1 MFKRI
6 AVVLALGWG
15 CGGAPVAN
23 SGKAGAPDHPAT
35 PAPAAP
41 AAVAV
46 STAAE
51 PALDLPAEVLPPRGT
66 LMIGDMHGT
75 REIPAVVGRIAAAAV
90 ARQPVVVALEL
101 PTDISA
107 DVAGF
112 LASDG
117 SAERRRALLA
127 GAWWQERYQDGR
139 RSVAMAD
146 LLESLRALRA
156 AGQPIE
162 VVLIDPGGTE
172 QETREDGMTRNV
184 IAARR
189 AHPDAAMIVFAG
201 NSHTSKHEQPY
212 RPGFAWMAMRVVAAG
227 IPLTSLFA
235 RWEDGTSWTCPDTDA
250 ARCGVRFLLGRP
262 GSSGIHPERAGE
274 QDPYDGWLGV
284 GAITASPPAGF
295 PDKIAGIDA
304 QIAAAW
310 ASPDAVALRARRDA
324 KRQAK

>member
-1 MFKRI
+1 MFLRI

-23 SGKAGAPDHPAT
+23 SGKA
-35 PAPAAP
+35 
-41 AAVAV
+41 
-46 STAAE
+46 E
-51 PALDLPAEVLPPRGT
+51 PALELPAEVLPPRGT
-66 LMIGDMHGT
+66 LMIGDLHGT
-75 REIPAVVGRIAAAAV
+75 REIPAAVGRVAAAAV
-90 ARQPVVVALEL
+90 ARQPVVVALEI
-101 PTDISA
+101 PTDMSA
-107 DVAGF
+107 DVAAF

-146 LLESLRALRA
+146 LLETLRGLRA
-156 AGQPIE
+156 AGKPLD
-162 VVLIDPGGTE
+162 VVVIDPGGTD
-172 QETREDGMTRNV
+172 QETREAGMTRNA

-189 AHPDAAMIVFAG
+189 ARPDAALIVFAG

-212 RPGFAWMAMRVVAAG
+212 RPGFAWMAMRVAAAG

-262 GSSGIHPERAGE
+262 ASSSGIHLERDGDE
-274 QDPYDGWLGV
+274 DPYDGWLGV
-284 GAITASPPAGF
+284 GSITASPPAAF
-295 PDKIAGIDA
+295 PDKLAGIDA

>member
-23 SGKAGAPDHPAT
+23 SGKAGGPEHPAT

-51 PALDLPAEVLPPRGT
+51 PGLELPAEVLPPRGT

-75 REIPAVVGRIAAAAV
+75 REIPAAVGRIAAAAV
-90 ARQPVVVALEL
+90 AKQPVVVALEI
-101 PTDISA
+101 PTDMSA
-107 DVAGF
+107 DIATF

-117 SAERRRALLA
+117 AAERRRALLA
-127 GAWWQERYQDGR
+127 GAWWQEQYQDGR

-146 LLESLRALRA
+146 LLETLRGLRA
-156 AGQPIE
+156 AGKPLD
-162 VVLIDPGGTE
+162 VVVIDPGGKD
-172 QETREDGMTRNV
+172 QETREAGMTRNV
-184 IAARR
+184 IAERR
-189 AHPDAAMIVFAG
+189 AHPDAALIVFAG

-212 RPGFAWMAMRVVAAG
+212 RPGFPWMAMRVIAAG

-235 RWEDGTSWTCPDTDA
+235 RWEGGTSWTCPDTEA
-250 ARCGVRFLLGRP
+250 EHCGPRELRGWP
-262 GSSGIHPERAGE
+262 GATANRIELEPGAGA
-274 QDPYDGWLGV
+274 PYDGWVGV
-284 GAITASPPAGF
+284 GAITASPPAGL
-295 PDKIAGIDA
+295 P
-304 QIAAAW
+304 
-310 ASPDAVALRARRDA
+310 P
-324 KRQAK
+324 